1 MLVNSLTMPGT
12 LVSAEQMGAIVDIL
26 FMSFSQQLHEF
37 SGYYPIHYPHF
48 NGEALS
54 GEGTCLRSL
63 RL

>member
-1 MLVNSLTMPGT
+1 MLMNSLTMPGT
-12 LVSAEQMGAIVDIL
+12 NGSAEQMGTIVDML
-26 FMSFSQQLHEF
+26 LMSFSQQLHEF
-37 SGYYPIHYPHF
+37 SGYYPIHRPHF